1 MTTENLYTNICRME
15 NLLAAWAK
23 IKEKGSAGG
32 IDRSV
37 FSLITKGEEV
47 EVEKGFL
54 TNETRKRVAEKVLER
69 INTIEIFRAR
79 EMRLSQIMKGQAHA
93 VVAFLEGKLTHYRP
107 YIAKW

>member
-1 MTTENLYTNICRME
+1 ME